1 MDSGPEGGNKM
12 GRIERLI
19 WEEAQLD
26 AIKHTKRESRG
37 LAGAKVAAIVVAA
50 IAIALL
56 GTRMSFPHVD
66 EVMVQA
72 LSPASIVYRPMVAP
86 NPTREV
92 RPATAAVSH
101 DAADKDDP

>member
-26 AIKHTKRESRG
+26 AIKHAKRGSHG
-37 LAGAKVAAIVVAA
+37 MTGAKVAAIVVAT
-50 IAIALL
+50 IAFALL

-66 EVMVQA
+66 DVMVQA

-86 NPTREV
+86 HPTREV
-92 RPATAAVSH
+92 RPATAAVSR